1 MRRQALK
8 STDAWQCIVTPSE
21 RDLLAPVDGIP
32 ITDAKTLMKYGFRLV
47 RERAGRRRQRTG
59 SFADDRLGLTGKSL
73 TRANVTMTQS
83 DKWMVKD
90 NLSAVSRKISPII
103 DVIVLQILSL
113 LCAGQTVATAPAA
126 RWGEVVGRVP
136 MHRHSV
142 RARPVGAS
150 RWHSDHRRK
159 NAN

>member
-83 DKWMVKD
+83 DNWTVKD
-90 NLSAVSRKISPII
+90 NRKRISS
-103 DVIVLQILSL
+103 QN
-113 LCAGQTVATAPAA
+113 VA
-126 RWGEVVGRVP
+126 
-136 MHRHSV
+136 
-142 RARPVGAS
+142 
-150 RWHSDHRRK
+150 
-159 NAN
+159 NY